1 VLITAAEV
9 EGRGPLDVRVEHG
22 RIAEIGPS
30 LARVPGEPV
39 LDAAGGALLPGLH
52 DHHLHLLALA
62 ASLVSARCGPADV
75 SDRRGLA
82 QALARAPGADG
93 FVRGIG
99 YHESVGGDLDRRALD
114 EIADHAPVR
123 VQHRSGVLWILNSAG
138 VAHLGLDAGVDAP
151 GVERDASGHATGRL
165 FSLDGWLR
173 ERLGAR
179 EPDLAAV
186 GHRLARCGVTGVTDA
201 TPGNGAAEL
210 DVLTRAV
217 ERGALPQQ
225 VRVMGSTEL
234 PEPGHP
240 RVRRGAVKL
249 YLRECELPLFDA
261 FVQTLGRA
269 RERAVAVHCVTRAEL
284 VFALTALRSAG
295 TRPGDRIEH
304 AAVAPPEL
312 VKQIAELKLAVV
324 AQPHFVHE
332 RGDAYR
338 ADVEG
343 ADLPWLYRCHAFLE
357 ANIPLAA
364 GTDAPFGDPD
374 PWRAMRAAVQRRT
387 ASGCSFGPSERISP
401 EQALA
406 LFLSPLGAPGSAP
419 RRVVPGASADLCLLD
434 RPWCA
439 ARSEL
444 TSECTAATLAEGRLV
459 FARG

>member
-9 EGRGPLDVRVEHG
+9 EGRGPLDVRAEHG
-22 RIAEIGPS
+22 RIVEIGPS
-30 LARVPGEPV
+30 LARVPGERV
-39 LDAAGGALLPGLH
+39 LDAGGGALLPGLH

-62 ASLVSARCGPADV
+62 ASLVSARCGPPDV

-82 QALARAPGADG
+82 RALSRAPGSDG

-99 YHESVGGDLDRRALD
+99 YHESVGGDLDRLALD
-114 EIADHAPVR
+114 EIAGHAPVR

-138 VAHLGLDAGVDAP
+138 VARLELDAGVDAP

-173 ERLGAR
+173 QRLGAT

-186 GHRLARCGVTGVTDA
+186 GHRLARYGVTGVTDA

-210 DVLTRAV
+210 DVLIRAV
-217 ERGALPQQ
+217 ERGDLPQR
-225 VRVMGSTEL
+225 VRMMGSAEL
-234 PEPGHP
+234 PEPGHA

-249 YLRECELPLFDA
+249 YLRERELPVFDT
-261 FVQTLGRA
+261 FVQTLEHA

-284 VFALTALRSAG
+284 VFALSALRSAG

-304 AAVAPPEL
+304 AAIAPPEL
-312 VKQIAELKLAVV
+312 VEQIAELGLAVV
-324 AQPHFVHE
+324 TQPHFVHE

-338 ADVEG
+338 VDVEETE
-343 ADLPWLYRCHAFLE
+343 LPWLHRSRGFLE
-357 ANIPLAA
+357 AGIPLAA

-374 PWRAMRAAVQRRT
+374 PWRAMHAAVLRRT
-387 ASGCSFGPSERISP
+387 AGGCSLGHGERISP

-406 LFLSPLGAPGSAP
+406 LFLSPLDAAGSTP
-419 RRVVPGASADLCLLD
+419 RRVIAGASADLCLLD
-434 RPWCA
+434 RPWCS
-439 ARSEL
+439 ARRVL
-444 TSECTAATLAEGRLV
+444 TSECVAATLAGGRLV
-459 FARG
+459 YAR